1 MPTVDVVRAKRAD
14 VVAQVAAARF
24 AYPGD
29 EHSNWH
35 TVSNYPDAGAGI
47 QIRGGGWMYPDLLVL
62 EEPGHFIEMLAVVA
76 LHHEVTKEE
85 ARTRWLP
92 LSKAGPLYLY
102 VPAGQT
108 GRANRL
114 CQELGIR
121 LAGLRT
127 WKWTPAFGIDV
138 ADAYHGPDPL
148 LTLMTLLPP
157 ALRPRAYRP
166 ERRVREISVP
176 QIGAP
181 PMAMPAPAAVHAM
194 AVHAAAVHAGPPHL
208 PAPSIYPILV
218 GLGLVL
224 TAFGFVFPSELLG
237 AGLALAIVGVL
248 GWIREDVLDY
258 GGLRGAHAPAAVGQ
272 GGPPGGVHL
281 PPPSL
286 SPIVIGLGLVLT
298 AFGFVFPAELL
309 GAGLTLAIL
318 GVLGW
323 IREDLHQFEGGH

>member
-24 AYPGD
+24 AYPSG
-29 EHSNWH
+29 EHPNWH
-35 TVSNYPDAGAGI
+35 TVSNYPDAGTGI
-47 QIRGGGWMYPDLLVL
+47 QIRGGGWMYPDILVL

-76 LHHEVTKEE
+76 LRHEVTKEE

-114 CQELGIR
+114 CQELEIR
-121 LAGLRT
+121 LAGLRA
-127 WKWTPAFGIDV
+127 WKWTPVFGIDV

-148 LTLMTLLPP
+148 LLLMTLLPP

-166 ERRVREISVP
+166 ERRVQE
-176 QIGAP
+176 AAAAL
-181 PMAMPAPAAVHAM
+181 PMAAPAPAAM
-194 AVHAAAVHAGPPHL
+194 PAAEAHAGPPHL
-208 PAPSIYPILV
+208 PAPSIYPIV
-218 GLGLVL
+218 MGLGLVL
-224 TAFGFVFPSELLG
+224 TAFGFVFPGELLG

-258 GGLRGAHAPAAVGQ
+258 GGLRGVHAPVAVGH

-309 GAGLTLAIL
+309 GAGLALGIL

-323 IREDLHQFEGGH
+323 IREDLRQFEGGH